1 MDSTE
6 LYSQL
11 LGVTAPW
18 TVQRVAMDVHGL
30 SVDVYLEHAKS
41 VRFACPTCGQMCAVY
56 DHLAQRR
63 WRHLD
68 SCHFRTVLHAQ
79 PPRVRCP
86 DHGVRQ
92 IALPWAE
99 GNARF
104 TRMFE
109 SLAIDVLLATDV
121 FNAASILSI
130 TWDEAWHIMERAVMR
145 GRAAKAKHLPLLLG
159 VDEKAVAHGH
169 QYATIV
175 YDLRGATV
183 EYLARGR
190 DFSSLAS
197 YFRAFEPEALAGI
210 EGIALDMCQAYI
222 NACSQCVPAGQDKMV
237 FDRFHIMRQMLE
249 AVDAVRK
256 REHRELQRQGDN
268 RLARSKYLW
277 LYSQEN
283 IPPKA
288 VDRFKQ
294 LKDGQLRTARAWA
307 IKESLRELWCYESPA
322 WARKFWHRWYF
333 WATHSKLPEVVKVA
347 KLIHSHLANVL
358 SYFKHRITNAV
369 AEGLNSKI
377 ATIQKRAYGFR
388 NFENFQIAV
397 YFHCG
402 GLGLWPARMTH
413 TEV

>member
-18 TVQRVAMDVHGL
+18 TVQRVAMDVQGL
-30 SVDVYLEHAKS
+30 SVDVYLEHTKG
-41 VRFACPTCGQMCAVY
+41 VRFGCPSCGQSCPVY
-56 DHLAQRR
+56 DHLGERR

-79 PPRVRCP
+79 PPRVECP
-86 DHGVRQ
+86 EHGVRQ
-92 IALPWAE
+92 VAPPWAD

-109 SLAIDVLLATDV
+109 ALAIDVLMATDV
-121 FNAASILSI
+121 SNAAAILII
-130 TWDEAWHIMERAVMR
+130 TWDEAWHIMERAVLR
-145 GRAAKAKHLPLLLG
+145 GRASKAQYVPALLG
-159 VDEKAVAHGH
+159 VDEKAYAKGH
-169 QYATIV
+169 KYATIV
-175 YDLRGATV
+175 YDLHSATV
-183 EYLARGR
+183 EYLGKGR
-190 DFSSLAS
+190 DFGSLAA
-197 YFRAFEPEALAGI
+197 YFKAFEADDLAGI
-210 EGIALDMCQAYI
+210 GGIALDMCQAYI
-222 NACSQCVPAGQDKMV
+222 NACSQCVPAGQQKIV
-237 FDRFHIMRQMLE
+237 FDRFHIMQQMLK

-277 LYSQEN
+277 LYSQEH
-283 IPPKA
+283 IPAKSK
-288 VDRFKQ
+288 DCFKQ

-307 IKESLRELWCYESPA
+307 IKESLRDLWSYESPT
-322 WARKFWHRWYF
+322 WARKYWNHWYF
-333 WATHSKLPEVVKVA
+333 WATHSKLPEIVKVA

-402 GLGLWPARMTH
+402 GLDLWPSRFTH
-413 TEV
+413 TKV

>member
-11 LGVTAPW
+11 LGVVAPW

-30 SVDVYLEHAKS
+30 SVDVYLEHAKA
-41 VRFACPTCGQMCAVY
+41 VRFACPTCGTSCPVY
-56 DHLAQRR
+56 DHLAERR

-68 SCHFRTVLHAQ
+68 SCHFRTVLHAK
-79 PPRVRCP
+79 PPRVECP
-86 DHGVRQ
+86 EHGVRQ

-121 FNAASILSI
+121 FNAASLLSI
-130 TWDEAWHIMERAVMR
+130 TWDEAWHIMERAVLR
-145 GRAAKAKHLPLLLG
+145 GRAAKAYQLPQLLG
-159 VDEKAVAHGH
+159 VDEKAYAKGH
-169 QYATIV
+169 QYATVV
-175 YDLRGATV
+175 YSLRSATV
-183 EYLARGR
+183 EYLAQGR
-190 DFSSLAS
+190 DFGALAA
-197 YFRAFEPEALAGI
+197 YFRAFQAKELAAI
-210 EGIALDMCQAYI
+210 EGITLDMCQAYI
-222 NACSQCVPAGQDKMV
+222 NACTQCVPDGKDKMV

-249 AVDAVRK
+249 AVDRVRR
-256 REHRELQRQGDN
+256 RENRELLRHGDN

-277 LYSQEN
+277 LYSAEN
-283 IPPKA
+283 IPDKA
-288 VDRFKQ
+288 KDRFKQ

-307 IKESLRELWCYESPA
+307 IKESLRELWSAGSEADAS
-322 WARKFWHRWYF
+322 KFWDRWYF
-333 WATHSKLPEVVKVA
+333 WATHSKLPEVIKVA
-347 KLIHSHLANVL
+347 KLIHSHLTNVL
-358 SYFKHRITNAV
+358 SYYKHRITNAV

-388 NFENFQIAV
+388 NFQNFQIAI

-402 GLGLWPARMTH
+402 GLALWPAKATH
-413 TEV
+413 TKV

>member
-11 LGVTAPW
+11 LGVAAPW

-30 SVDVYLEHAKS
+30 SVDIYLEHAKS

-56 DHLAQRR
+56 DHLAERR

-79 PPRVRCP
+79 PPRVQCP

-145 GRAAKAKHLPLLLG
+145 GRAAKGKRVPLLLG
-159 VDEKAVAHGH
+159 VDEKSVAHGH

-175 YDLRGATV
+175 YDLRSATV

-256 REHRELQRQGDN
+256 REHRELQRQGDS

-277 LYSQEN
+277 LYSHEN
-283 IPPKA
+283 VPAKA

-307 IKESLRELWCYESPA
+307 IKESLRELWRYDSPA
-322 WARKFWHRWYF
+322 WARKFWQRWYF

-347 KLIHSHLANVL
+347 KLLHSHLANVL

-388 NFENFQIAV
+388 NFEHFQIAV